1 MKDIKRLLNI
11 IIFISCLFLVTSY
24 FLPVEAS
31 WSPQQAWRG
40 YYDPGG
46 EFVAGF
52 NVGLIEVFPYAVGI
66 MISLAMVLLRWPKI
80 CIVKLAIFSTIW
92 IISLGYEVNHILSNP
107 SSYKLPNLWLI
118 LTALLVPSV
127 VIVVI
132 LSLRKSRKKTAVLT
146 FAAILTVSSIL
157 YQACSIAW
165 YLLEDSLLLNI
176 GAVIGVSAASVLLVA
191 LMTQRQISISM
202 KEQT

>member
-1 MKDIKRLLNI
+1 
-11 IIFISCLFLVTSY
+11 
-24 FLPVEAS
+24 
-31 WSPQQAWRG
+31 
-40 YYDPGG
+40 
-46 EFVAGF
+46 
-52 NVGLIEVFPYAVGI
+52 
-66 MISLAMVLLRWPKI
+66 
-80 CIVKLAIFSTIW
+80 
-92 IISLGYEVNHILSNP
+92 
-107 SSYKLPNLWLI
+107 

-132 LSLRKSRKKTAVLT
+132 LSLRKSRKKTTVLT
-146 FAAILTVSSIL
+146 FAAILAVSSLL

-176 GAVIGVSAASVLLVA
+176 GAVIGVAAAAVLLVA